1 MENAINQLNIK
12 LDDIDHVDIPNLLSL
27 DSATTVKVHNDS
39 VANIRNKFNT
49 IQQSVDEVIYDTD
62 DTPLEV
68 ESKKLQERL
77 QLLRIKFRSA
87 ALSSKRKIDSA
98 DNTELFERARK
109 PNNEADNSSI
119 DASTDQVTDAL
130 IKTTQMMK
138 ANLDQSIVNHQTWQ
152 ESSDLI
158 TTTLDQYFNFT
169 DLLNNSK
176 VLLKQLERGNMLD
189 KLAIFAS
196 ILFFSFCVLFVL
208 KRRVYDKGATVL
220 SILFKPLK
228 KGSSKVIENSHICQV

>member
-1 MENAINQLNIK
+1 MSATSSSSLSS
-12 LDDIDHVDIPNLLSL
+12 DDI
-27 DSATTVKVHNDS
+27 
-39 VANIRNKFNT
+39 R
-49 IQQSVDEVIYDTD
+49 
-62 DTPLEV
+62 
-68 ESKKLQERL
+68 
-77 QLLRIKFRSA
+77 LRIKFRSA

-98 DNTELFERARK
+98 DSTELFERVRK
-109 PNNEADNSSI
+109 PNNEADNNSSI
-119 DASTDQVTDAL
+119 DASTDQVTESL

-176 VLLKQLERGNMLD
+176 VLLKQLEKGNMLD

-228 KGSSKVIENSHICQV
+228 KGTSKVIENSHSEL